1 MIHWLHARCVCSTV
15 ASSDVDAMQQVS
27 RGPVLGSEF
36 VAPLALLA
44 LLVLLALLRLV
55 PGALSSVTT
64 FGAFLRPAPRH
75 CDCFC
80 ENGSSRCSPTL
91 PELDC
96 STSCTS
102 LCEAD
107 GLKAAAETVGPCSR
121 GETSASPPVG
131 SLRLSR
137 SDERGGG

>member
-1 MIHWLHARCVCSTV
+1 MR
-15 ASSDVDAMQQVS
+15 QVS
-27 RGPVLGSEF
+27 SGPIPGLEF
-36 VAPLALLA
+36 MAPLALLA

-55 PGALSSVTT
+55 PGALSSVTA

-80 ENGSSRCSPTL
+80 VNGSTRCGPTL

-102 LCEAD
+102 LCERD
-107 GLKAAAETVGPCSR
+107 GLKAAADNVGPCR
-121 GETSASPPVG
+121 RETGAPPPVS
-131 SLRLSR
+131 SLRSSR
-137 SDERGGG
+137 RDEGG

>member
-1 MIHWLHARCVCSTV
+1 MREV
-15 ASSDVDAMQQVS
+15 SS
-27 RGPVLGSEF
+27 GPVPGPEF
-36 VAPLALLA
+36 MAPLALLA
-44 LLVLLALLRLV
+44 LLALLRLV

-80 ENGSSRCSPTL
+80 ENGSTRCSPTL

-96 STSCTS
+96 STSCIS
-102 LCEAD
+102 LCEPD
-107 GLKAAAETVGPCSR
+107 GLKAAADNVGPCSR
-121 GETSASPPVG
+121 ETGAPPPVG

-137 SDERGGG
+137 SDERGDG

>member
-1 MIHWLHARCVCSTV
+1 MRVFYC
-15 ASSDVDAMQQVS
+15 ASSDVAAMQQVS
-27 RGPVLGSEF
+27 RGPVLGSAF

-80 ENGSSRCSPTL
+80 ENGSTRCSPTL

-102 LCEAD
+102 LCEAG

>member
-1 MIHWLHARCVCSTV
+1 MR
-15 ASSDVDAMQQVS
+15 QVS
-27 RGPVLGSEF
+27 SGPIPGLEF
-36 VAPLALLA
+36 MAPLALLA

-55 PGALSSVTT
+55 PGALSSVTA

-80 ENGSSRCSPTL
+80 GNGSTHCSPTV

-102 LCEAD
+102 LCEPD

-121 GETSASPPVG
+121 GKTSASPPVG
-131 SLRLSR
+131 PPPPISKR
-137 SDERGGG
+137 

>member
-1 MIHWLHARCVCSTV
+1 MPDAYVLLCRPRTSMQCSRFPVVQSSARNSW
-15 ASSDVDAMQQVS
+15 
-27 RGPVLGSEF
+27 
-36 VAPLALLA
+36 PLSPYSP

-55 PGALSSVTT
+55 PGALSSVTA
-64 FGAFLRPAPRH
+64 FGSFLRPAPRH

-80 ENGSSRCSPTL
+80 VNGSTRCSPTL
-91 PELDC
+91 PERDC

-102 LCEAD
+102 QCEPD

-121 GETSASPPVG
+121 GETRASPRVG

-137 SDERGGG
+137 SDERGGR